1 MAVMAEDN
9 KREDKTAPESS
20 DMHKRQ
26 RNKNIALAFAI
37 AGFCVLVYVVSIVR
51 MSGG

>member
-1 MAVMAEDN
+1 MTVMAEDTKN
-9 KREDKTAPESS
+9 QDKAAPGSD

-26 RNKNIALAFAI
+26 RGKNIALALAI
-37 AGFCVLVYVVSIVR
+37 AGFVLLVYLVSIVR

>member
-9 KREDKTAPESS
+9 NKEDKAMSGEN

-26 RNKNIALAFAI
+26 RKKNIALAMAI
-37 AGFCVLVYVVSIVR
+37 VGFCVLVYVVSIVR